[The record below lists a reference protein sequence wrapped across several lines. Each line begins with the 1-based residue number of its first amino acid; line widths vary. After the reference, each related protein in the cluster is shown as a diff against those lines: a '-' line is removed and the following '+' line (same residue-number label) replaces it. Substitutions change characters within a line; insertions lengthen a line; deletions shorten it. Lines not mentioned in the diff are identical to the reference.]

1 MANTTDTREKSYTAT
16 VEVHQV
22 TSAGLVGNTS
32 YANDSKLVSREST
45 EVSRFT
51 VRAATPLLLQDK
63 LLALIGVGIF

>member
-1 MANTTDTREKSYTAT
+1 MANATDTREKSYTAT

-22 TSAGLVGNTS
+22 TSAGLVGNS
-32 YANDSKLVSREST
+32 GYANDSKPVGRESS